1 MDWIINDHKLEKT
14 FKVKSFSEAA
24 GIINDI
30 AKIADEADHHP
41 DVRIYGYNRL
51 TFSLITHTEGK
62 ITEKDEALAK
72 SIDLYFLHY
81 KSTPDRD

>member
-1 MDWIINDHKLEKT
+1 MDWIKNDHKLEKT
-14 FKVKSFSEAA
+14 FKVKTFSEAA

-41 DVRIYGYNRL
+41 DVRIYGYNKL
-51 TFSLITHTEGK
+51 AFSLITHTEGK

-72 SIDLYFLHY
+72 AIDLYFLQY
-81 KSTPDRD
+81 KST